1 MFMRFHHLSATILP
15 ARIHNL
21 LNHLWFKLTG
31 AFALVIG
38 IGVLVTV
45 VLTRQGAATQFAH
58 FMVNGHMV
66 RPVWLLPNLAEYYQQ
81 QQNWANLFLIAFTG

>member
-1 MFMRFHHLSATILP
+1 MFMRFHRFAATILP
-15 ARIHNL
+15 TRIDHL
-21 LNHLWFKLTG
+21 LTHLWFNLTG

-58 FMVNGHMV
+58 FMVDGHMV
-66 RPVWLLPNLAEYYQQ
+66 RPVWLLSNLAEY
-81 QQNWANLFLIAFTG
+81 